1 MGLPTVKDIGIHV
14 ARWAATLEG
23 EEVPKL
29 EFLDAMQRR
38 RLSALA
44 RATLSVIWRV
54 VEPGVQ
60 LPMIFA
66 SEHGEI
72 VSTHRM
78 LSAIARQ
85 EAVSP
90 TAFSH
95 SVHNA
100 LAGQASILRHDPSP
114 VRSIAAGL
122 DSLPCAV
129 LEASML
135 LAQGAPQV
143 LLVAADEEVPEPW
156 RRFVKTERPYA
167 LAAVLTAGE
176 PTVWLS
182 QVAAGEASRR
192 EPGSARGLLAVL
204 QGTSA
209 AQVEGERG
217 DWSWRT
223 AA

>member
-1 MGLPTVKDIGIHV
+1 MKDIGLHV

-23 EEVPKL
+23 DEVPKL
-29 EFLDAMQRR
+29 DFLDAMQRR

-44 RATLSVIWRV
+44 RATLAAIWQV
-54 VEPGVQ
+54 VDPGAR

-72 VSTHRM
+72 ASTHRM

-85 EAVSP
+85 EPVSP

-100 LAGQASILRHDPSP
+100 LAGQASMLRHDPSP
-114 VRSIAAGL
+114 VRSVAAGL
-122 DSLPCAV
+122 DSLPCAA
-129 LEASML
+129 LEAWML

-143 LLVAADEEVPEPW
+143 LLVAADEEVPQPW
-156 RRFVKTERPYA
+156 RGFVKTERPYA
-167 LAAVLTAGE
+167 LAALLTGAA
-176 PTVWLS
+176 PNLTLRR
-182 QVAAGEASRR
+182 VAAGARTA
-192 EPGSARGLLAVL
+192 PGPARALLAVL
-204 QGTSA
+204 RGTSV

>member
-1 MGLPTVKDIGIHV
+1 MGPATVTEIGIHV
-14 ARWAATLEG
+14 ARWAATVEG
-23 EEVPKL
+23 DEAPKL

-38 RLSALA
+38 RLSTLA
-44 RATLSVIWRV
+44 RATLACLWRV
-54 VEPGVQ
+54 VDPGTH
-60 LPMIFA
+60 LPLLFA

-78 LSAIARQ
+78 LSAIVRQ

-95 SVHNA
+95 AVHNA

-129 LEASML
+129 LEAWML
-135 LAQGAPQV
+135 LAQGTPQV

-156 RRFVKTERPYA
+156 RGFVKTERPYA
-167 LAAVLTAGE
+167 LAALLTQGA
-176 PTVWLS
+176 PTVRLS
-182 QVAAGEASRR
+182 QVA
-192 EPGSARGLLAVL
+192 PGARGAPGPARALLAVL
-204 QGTSA
+204 QGA
-209 AQVEGERG
+209 PVAQVEGERG
-217 DWSWRT
+217 DWAWRQ